1 MSVSLSREEVV
12 SSARCAMFF
21 SSFLSSQSQV
31 QSDVATGATSSE
43 QDDSLSAGIS
53 DPSAENTLGEA
64 ASSAAELTYATDISD
79 QPAHVTTTSTGGK
92 CSVSLEKVSNIII
105 SSA

>member
-1 MSVSLSREEVV
+1 ML
-12 SSARCAMFF
+12 FF
-21 SSFLSSQSQV
+21 FLPFLPSQSQV

-43 QDDSLSAGIS
+43 QDDSPSAGIS

-64 ASSAAELTYATDISD
+64 ASSASELTYATDIAD

-92 CSVSLEKVSNIII
+92 CSVSLEKVSVIIRV
-105 SSA
+105 SFGVGKKG